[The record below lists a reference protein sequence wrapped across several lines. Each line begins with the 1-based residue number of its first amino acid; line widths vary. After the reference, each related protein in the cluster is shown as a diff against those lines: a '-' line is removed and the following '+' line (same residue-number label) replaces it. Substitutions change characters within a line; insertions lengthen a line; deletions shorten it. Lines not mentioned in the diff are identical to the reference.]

1 MSLMKRIASLYNVFG
16 LMLGLIAV
24 VAVSV
29 SPIAHLVS
37 AQSNNSSTGSKVSIP
52 PKLAMQVQ
60 AGGGNTTLP
69 YDIFNPKMIH
79 ISSGQSVS
87 WYNPAKVAE
96 PHTVTFVMD
105 NKTRAPLSSPFVV
118 KNTTSFTSVPPGSNS
133 APVILPSPKNQSM
146 TMILASNSRASNPV
160 VIDSTGKVIHLSPN
174 PTYSVKGDEKFINSG
189 LLFPK
194 GKGPPNASSSFT
206 LKFEKAGN
214 YNYYCILHPWM
225 KGKVVVS

>member
-1 MSLMKRIASLYNVFG
+1 MKTIASLYSVVG
-16 LMLGLIAV
+16 LMLGLIAT

-29 SPIAHLVS
+29 SPIAHLAS
-37 AQSNNSSTGSKVSIP
+37 AQSNSSSTASKVLIP
-52 PKLAMQVQ
+52 PKLAVQVQ

-69 YDIFNPKMIH
+69 YDIFTPKLVH
-79 ISSGQSVS
+79 INSGQSVS

-105 NKTRAPLSSPFVV
+105 NKTKAPLSSPFLV
-118 KNTTSFTSVPPGSNS
+118 KNTTSFASVPPGSNS
-133 APVILPSPKNQSM
+133 APVILPNPKNQSM
-146 TMILASNSRASNPV
+146 TMILGSNTRASNPV
-160 VIDSTGKVIHLSPN
+160 VIDSTGKVTHLPPN

-194 GKGPPNASSSFT
+194 GKGPPNASTSFT
-206 LKFEKAGN
+206 LKFEAAGT

-225 KGKVVVS
+225 KGKVMVS

>member
-1 MSLMKRIASLYNVFG
+1 MG
-16 LMLGLIAV
+16 LVGIVLGL
-24 VAVSV
+24 VATVAIVV
-29 SPIAHLVS
+29 SPIAHRVS
-37 AQSNNSSTGSKVSIP
+37 AQSNNSSSASIATSS
-52 PKLAMQVQ
+52 PKTTTQVQ
-60 AGGGNTTLP
+60 AGGGNATLP
-69 YDIFNPKMIH
+69 YDVFNPKLVR
-79 ISSGQSVS
+79 ISSGQSIS

-105 NKTRAPLSSPFVV
+105 NKTKAPLSSPFAV
-118 KNTTSFTSVPPGSNS
+118 KNSTSFASVPPGSNS
-133 APVILPSPKNQSM
+133 APVILPNNKNPSM

-160 VIDSTGKVIHLSPN
+160 VIDSTGKIIHLTPN

-206 LKFEKAGN
+206 LKFEKAGT